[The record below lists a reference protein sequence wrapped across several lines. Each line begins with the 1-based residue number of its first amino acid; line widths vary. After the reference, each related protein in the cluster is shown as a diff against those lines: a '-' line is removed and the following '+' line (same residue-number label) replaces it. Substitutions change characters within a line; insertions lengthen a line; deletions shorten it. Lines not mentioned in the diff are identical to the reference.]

1 MIKEAIDILVN
12 NKDLSFD
19 QTKSVFEEIFNNQ
32 AKDSQIAA
40 FLTALKVK
48 GEKEAEISAAAS
60 VVRSYAKKINLSQN
74 LFGSK
79 DAPGTIIDTC
89 GTGGSGVNK
98 FNVSTATAFVVAA
111 SGTIVAKHGNKAMS
125 STSGSADV
133 LEALGINISAGP
145 QTMEEALKRIG
156 IAFLYAPLYHP
167 ALGAVAQIRRD
178 MGVRTIFNILGPL
191 CNPAQASHQLLGVYS
206 QDLIIPL
213 AKVLKQLGSKRALVV
228 YGQDSKDEISLTGK
242 TKAVFLDNKKITKLT
257 LNPSSFGLKKIK
269 LEDILADN
277 ANVSAQIINDVLA
290 AKPGAPRD
298 IVLANASACFYILG
312 KVANF
317 KAGVSLAG
325 ELIDSGKAKDKL
337 SQFKHFLESNA

>member
-242 TKAVFLDNKKITKLT
+242 TNAVFLDNKKITKLT